1 MSNSN
6 STRKGAS
13 DTDLLILVPLVC
25 IVSIVAFVATTIIN

>member
-1 MSNSN
+1 MSN

-25 IVSIVAFVATTIIN
+25 IVSLVAVVASAIIS